1 MRGHKTTCH
10 LQSGFFFFLLK
21 AVHWLLQQ
29 LLVLLVLLAQVRLY
43 YQELI
48 FPSPVGTLA
57 ASVYKPPL
65 TPNTLGV
72 ACGAMRGGEAGGD
85 KC

>member
-10 LQSGFFFFLLK
+10 LRSGFLLE
-21 AVHWLLQQ
+21 AGHRLLSQ
-29 LLVLLVLLAQVRLY
+29 LLVILLLLAQVRLY
-43 YQELI
+43 YRELI

-72 ACGAMRGGEAGGD
+72 A
-85 KC
+85 